1 MYRQRPPRSPAQ
13 RFALAVAAVL
23 AIVLGYY
30 LGNQLGGPTVPRS
43 PEHLVAAGEPREVS
57 DLGLTDH
64 FGLPFG
70 SEQLT
75 GRWSL
80 FAFAHPAD
88 SEQVRASVTRL
99 VMIHNRLVDWP
110 DLQKQFRGVLVSLDP
125 VADPRRLR
133 ELIGLDSPDFAGV
146 SSDADAVAALAPPDT
161 ADPATS
167 LALVGPDRRLRG
179 WFTGELAPATI
190 AADFKALARA
200 SAAD

>member
-23 AIVLGYY
+23 ALALGYY
-30 LGNQLGGPTVPRS
+30 LGNRFAGPTVPRS
-43 PEHLVAAGEPREVS
+43 PEVLVAAQEPADLS
-57 DLGLTDH
+57 DPRLTDH

-70 SEQLT
+70 SEQLA

-80 FAFAHPAD
+80 LAFAHPAD
-88 SEQVRASVTRL
+88 SEQVRAAVTRL
-99 VMIHNRLVDWP
+99 VLIHNRLVDWP
-110 DLQKQFRGVLVSLDP
+110 ELQKQFRGVVVSLDP

-146 SSDADAVAALAPPDT
+146 SSDADAVAALAPRDT

-190 AADFKALARA
+190 AADLKALARA
-200 SAAD
+200 NAAD